1 MAVHYLNL
9 GNIYHRDLKPANI
22 LVKKELNGKTYLHL
36 SDFGLA
42 KNTKPDYTRDT
53 TGLSDAAKGTV
64 EYMAPEILD
73 PPNDKK
79 PDISKQ
85 DVWSIGVIAYKLCT
99 QRLPFN
105 RDNNLPTLAAM
116 FNIPYIAISHD
127 QYSDDLIDL
136 IDRLLIK
143 DPLQRL
149 SI

>member
-1 MAVHYLNL
+1 MAVHCLNV
-9 GNIYHRDLKPANI
+9 GNIYHRDIKPANI
-22 LVKKELNGKTYLHL
+22 LFKKELNGKSYLHL
-36 SDFGLA
+36 SDFGFA

-53 TGLSDAAKGTV
+53 TGLGDAAKGTV

-105 RDNNLPTLAAM
+105 LMSPSRMINTQM
-116 FNIPYIAISHD
+116 IS
-127 QYSDDLIDL
+127 LT
-136 IDRLLIK
+136 
-143 DPLQRL
+143 L
-149 SI
+149 SIACLLRIHFRDYQLKI